1 VQRLSH
7 ILLAASLFAPLT
19 AAAELV
25 SPVWQALVLEKQSLW
40 GSARAEVALLKGDE
54 PDDDCG
60 QTDWRLMIVN
70 SLPRNRESL
79 DLTLACDSGEI
90 RYRKRLSE
98 GRNQRLKT
106 YTHSPGEVERL
117 RREPPPDAA
126 QDADPETWPVSSRLV
141 LPLPQPVQSGV
152 LIAPHSLLVLVDT
165 ILEGP
170 EEQVL
175 YALSDLNFFRLDI
188 RVSDADVKLDDPLQW
203 EGEALSGVRLVR
215 RVTVNATPL
224 QGNTEEPDFSFF
236 GLSGELTID
245 VDTAT
250 RLPLRVRGA
259 APRLGSTEL
268 SLVGASPATGSGYSP
283 MPID

>member
-7 ILLAASLFAPLT
+7 ILLAVSLATPLT

-40 GSARAEVALLKGDE
+40 GSARAEVALLQGDE
-54 PDDDCG
+54 CG
-60 QTDWRLMIVN
+60 QSDWRLKIVN

-90 RYRKRLSE
+90 RYRERLSE

-106 YTHSPGEVERL
+106 YTHSPGQVERL

-126 QDADPETWPVSSRLV
+126 RDADPQTWTVSNRLV
-141 LPLPQPVQSGV
+141 LPLPQEVESGV
-152 LIAPHSLLVLVDT
+152 LVAPHSLLVLVDT

-170 EEQVL
+170 ETQVL

-224 QGNTEEPDFSFF
+224 PGNTENPDFSFF

-268 SLVGASPATGSGYSP
+268 SLVGASPATASSYTP
-283 MPID
+283 PPID